1 MATPHMSTNGRRP
14 RARRDNQTDEFEGV
28 RITHADRVL
37 FSGMDVTKR
46 TLAEYYLSVADA
58 MLPHIAGRPLA
69 LVRCPQGSGKECF
82 FQKHANPGWP
92 DAFRKVRIKEKSGSQ
107 DYLYIDDTA
116 GLMAAVQM
124 GVLEL
129 HLWGC
134 HADKVEQPDRMVF
147 DFDPDEGL
155 AFGDVKRAARDM
167 RERLAHLGLE
177 SFPMVTGGKGIHVVV
192 PFRRGH
198 SWDEHRNFAEA
209 LARVMAEEEPER
221 FVANMSKKKRKGKI
235 FVDYLRN
242 QRGATAIA
250 PFSTRARP
258 GAYVAFPVSWE
269 ALGRLKDAH
278 PASVENAAQKIGRA
292 KDPWPGYDKVRQA
305 LPLRKLKAE
314 IGLWGLARVRH
325 LD

>member
-1 MATPHMSTNGRRP
+1 MATPAPHTGRARRP
-14 RARRDNQTDEFEGV
+14 RADNDTVEMSGV

-37 FSGMDVTKR
+37 FSGMGVTKR
-46 TLAEYYLSVADA
+46 SLAGYYLSVADV

-92 DAFRKVRIKEKSGSQ
+92 DAFRKVRIKEKSATQ
-107 DYLYIDDTA
+107 DYLYIEDEQ

-134 HADKVEQPDRMVF
+134 HADRVEQPDRMVF

-155 AFGDVKRAARDM
+155 DFAEVKHAARDM
-167 RERLAHLGLE
+167 RERLKTLGLE
-177 SFPMVTGGKGIHVVV
+177 SFPMATGGKGIHVVV
-192 PFRRGH
+192 PFKRRH
-198 SWDEHRNFAEA
+198 TWDEHRAFAEA
-209 LARVMAEEEPER
+209 LARLMAEEEPER
-221 FVANMSKKKRKGKI
+221 FVANMSKAKRKGKI

-250 PFSTRARP
+250 PYSTRARP
-258 GAYVAFPVSWE
+258 GAHVAWPVTWE
-269 ALGRLKDAH
+269 ALARLKDAH
-278 PASVENAAQKIGRA
+278 PANVETAAA
-292 KDPWPGYDKVRQA
+292 KLRGKDAWAGYDKVKQT
-305 LPLRKLKAE
+305 LPLWKLRAATE
-314 IGLWGLARVRH
+314 R
-325 LD
+325 